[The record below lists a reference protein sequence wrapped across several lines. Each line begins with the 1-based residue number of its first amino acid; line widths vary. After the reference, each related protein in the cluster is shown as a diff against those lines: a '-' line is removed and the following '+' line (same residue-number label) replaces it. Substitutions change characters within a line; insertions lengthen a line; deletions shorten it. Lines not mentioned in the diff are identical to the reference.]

1 VNGKHDTEQLALS
14 LDSFITRYVLCAR
27 CRNPETDLKV
37 KGETITSRCK
47 ACGKTSNID
56 MSHKLSSYVL
66 KNPPVDKEAKAAA
79 PAQARPTKGQP
90 TKTPQKPVQ
99 AEEEVEWSVD
109 TSPAA
114 VEQRR
119 RELLGNRDRLSQ
131 KDGEADEEE
140 KPKTEGFELDTQ
152 NPVPSLTKYFATY
165 PDPEEC
171 VNQVKILSTKLQFSD
186 TTLMKTIF
194 ASLFTHDTIRKDFY
208 KKTEI
213 LALFCTNTK
222 HQKIVLYCIEKLVE
236 HDKKL
241 LPQLPHLLNGFFEER
256 ILDQDTIVK
265 WYKNPMKKTDAK
277 FSKDMRDR
285 SKQFVE
291 WLENTPDEESE
302 DSF

>member
-1 VNGKHDTEQLALS
+1 MIQ
-14 LDSFITRYVLCAR
+14 F
-27 CRNPETDLKV
+27 
-37 KGETITSRCK
+37 
-47 ACGKTSNID
+47 
-56 MSHKLSSYVL
+56 
-66 KNPPVDKEAKAAA
+66 
-79 PAQARPTKGQP
+79 
-90 TKTPQKPVQ
+90 
-99 AEEEVEWSVD
+99 
-109 TSPAA
+109 
-114 VEQRR
+114 
-119 RELLGNRDRLSQ
+119 
-131 KDGEADEEE
+131 E
-140 KPKTEGFELDTQ
+140 K
-152 NPVPSLTKYFATY
+152 
-165 PDPEEC
+165 
-171 VNQVKILSTKLQFSD
+171 
-186 TTLMKTIF
+186 IF
-194 ASLFTHDTIRKDFY
+194 T